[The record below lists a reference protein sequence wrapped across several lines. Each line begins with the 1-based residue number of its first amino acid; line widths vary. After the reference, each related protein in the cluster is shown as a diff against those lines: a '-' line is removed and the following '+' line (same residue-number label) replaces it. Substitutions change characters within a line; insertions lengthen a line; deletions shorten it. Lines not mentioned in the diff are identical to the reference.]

1 MTKTITYAL
10 VEVNDDG
17 TETTIES
24 TATVIESREQL
35 EALFAAAYERQVDAE
50 REAGIIEYDYL
61 PGY

>member
-17 TETTIES
+17 TETVTQS
-24 TATVIESREQL
+24 VATVIESREQL
-35 EALFAAAYERQVDAE
+35 EALFAEAYERQTAAE
-50 REAGIIEYDYL
+50 REAPEYDYL